1 MPLII
6 VVGVSVFIEAKEDI
20 KRHKADNEINNRVCR
35 VLQEA
40 DFMDINESLRSW
52 KDVRVGEIVRVDN
65 RSEIPADLILLS
77 T

>member
-1 MPLII
+1 
-6 VVGVSVFIEAKEDI
+6 
-20 KRHKADNEINNRVCR
+20 
-35 VLQEA
+35 
-40 DFMDINESLRSW
+40 MDVNESLKLW